1 MQHFDFEIDYF
12 VVLTLFTSFSYFY
25 TPWKRH
31 GVKKWEIGVKRINP
45 FRPDVLN
52 RFNDLC
58 FQKTGKDWNNRTL
71 TWSGL
76 TLKAPIPQNGH
87 THSNNLSASA
97 DELFECVWPFCAV
110 GGQRVKANAIHF
122 TVNLC
127 FRGLIAYIWVTSLQN
142 VIYKQH
148 LGLNHLQ

>member
-1 MQHFDFEIDYF
+1 MGNWREKD
-12 VVLTLFTSFSYFY
+12 
-25 TPWKRH
+25 
-31 GVKKWEIGVKRINP
+31 NP

-71 TWSGL
+71 AWSGL

-110 GGQRVKANAIHF
+110 GAQRVKANAIHF
-122 TVNLC
+122 IVNLC

-148 LGLNHLQ
+148 LGLNHLQYATIRNSETPKMLSKCSAVFY